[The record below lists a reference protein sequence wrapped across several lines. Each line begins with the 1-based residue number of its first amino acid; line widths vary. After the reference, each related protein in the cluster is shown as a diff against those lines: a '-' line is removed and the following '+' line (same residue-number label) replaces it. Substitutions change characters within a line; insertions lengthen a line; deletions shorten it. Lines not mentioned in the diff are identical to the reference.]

1 MKYLTKKLLVA
12 LAATTLA
19 GSGIVAGALVAAL
32 PASADTSTT
41 INAGIGA
48 LFDGFG
54 KGIEEDTALAS
65 AEAAARQ
72 NALNHGFTSCEVF
85 ESVTSQDARS
95 HVWFAI
101 VTVRCEDA
109 SLGAS

>member
-1 MKYLTKKLLVA
+1 MKYLTKKLLGA

-32 PASADTSTT
+32 PASADASTNVT
-41 INAGIGA
+41 VRSGA

-54 KGIEEDTALAS
+54 KGIEEDAALAS

-72 NALNHGFTSCEVF
+72 NALNHGFTACDVF
-85 ESVTSQDARS
+85 ESVASQDARS
-95 HVWFAI
+95 HVWFAV

-109 SLGAS
+109 S